1 MADSSWEQE
10 LAKQKRRIL
19 WITVSIAGAIIIAAL
34 FIRNN
39 SDLFSK
45 SAVSGVLAVSGN
57 PENAGTPAA
66 VAPPLSGTPGNAAK
80 PAEQPMPTASED
92 PGNAGTTAGHPAP
105 AAAAAP
111 ASGKQEDSGKP
122 ATPPMQA
129 ANAPAVSEN
138 PKKAGKPPGYPATA
152 PASQNPEKAGK
163 PETGLRR
170 RIELSGITCSP
181 ADRPDVR
188 VTLCLRLSCAGGRA
202 EREILFK
209 REDLKVMA
217 HSVVSK
223 LLMADITAEKLR
235 PALITAMNRILSD
248 GAIDT
253 IDVARFEIDTKR

>member
-1 MADSSWEQE
+1 MADSAWERE
-10 LAKQKRRIL
+10 LSKQKRRVL
-19 WITVSIAGAIIIAAL
+19 WTAAAIAGAIIIAAL

-45 SAVSGVLAVSGN
+45 SAAPASGAPGNSEN
-57 PENAGTPAA
+57 PEKAGKSDERPAQT
-66 VAPPLSGTPGNAAK
+66 SGAL
-80 PAEQPMPTASED
+80 
-92 PGNAGTTAGHPAP
+92 
-105 AAAAAP
+105 P
-111 ASGKQEDSGKP
+111 ASGKQEDSGKRENTVKPEERPMP
-122 ATPPMQA
+122 AA
-129 ANAPAVSEN
+129 SEN
-138 PKKAGKPPGYPATA
+138 PEDAGKAAEHPAPAAVAA
-152 PASQNPEKAGK
+152 PASGKQENAGK
-163 PETGLRR
+163 PETGFRR
-170 RIELSGITCSP
+170 RIELSGIACSP

-188 VTLCLRLSCAGGRA
+188 VTLCVRLSCKAGRA

-253 IDVARFEIDTKR
+253 IEVARFEIDTKR

>member
-1 MADSSWEQE
+1 MADSAWEQE
-10 LAKQKRRIL
+10 LAKQKRRVL
-19 WITVSIAGAIIIAAL
+19 WIVVSVAGAIIVAAL

-45 SAVSGVLAVSGN
+45 SAVSGVLAVSGS

-66 VAPPLSGTPGNAAK
+66 VAPLLSGTPGNAAK
-80 PAEQPMPTASED
+80 PAEQTVPTASED
-92 PGNAGTTAGHPAP
+92 PGNAGTAAGHSAP

-138 PKKAGKPPGYPATA
+138 PKKAGKPAGRPATA
-152 PASQNPEKAGK
+152 VASQNPEKAGK
-163 PETGLRR
+163 PETGFRR
-170 RIELSGITCSP
+170 RIDLPGISCSP
-181 ADRPDVR
+181 MDRPDVR
-188 VTLCLRLSCAGGRA
+188 VTLSLRLSCAGGRA

-223 LLMADITAEKLR
+223 LLMADISAEKLR
-235 PALITAMNRILSD
+235 PALSTAMNRILSD
-248 GAIDT
+248 GTIDT
-253 IDVARFEIDTKR
+253 VEVASVEIHAQR